1 MTMGAGGPSN
11 GALPVTEESA
21 RVAAH
26 AILDFPGSDAVEVVV
41 TGSGSGVTRF
51 ANSQIIQNVVRRD
64 SRAYVRVVARG
75 RRATSSTNQLDSDHM
90 KSAAARA
97 LEAAQRSPLD
107 PDWPGLPAAA
117 ARPTAVMRLDE
128 ATASAS
134 PALRASAVRD
144 MIGATGDA
152 RAAGF
157 FETGAHAY
165 AVFSSSGIDCYDAY
179 SRCIAN
185 CLCDAGESTGWG
197 DDSSTAVADVD
208 AGAIGLKAM
217 DKAQAGRSA
226 AAVSAGSY
234 EVVLEPRAVW
244 DLLDLLAYSGF
255 GAKQVIEGESFL
267 AAHAGKRVAAE
278 TVTLTDD
285 VWHPSSVGI
294 GFDFEG
300 VSKQRVAVID
310 EGIARGPVTDT
321 RTAHALETDST
332 GHASGSDEYGPY
344 ASNVVLEPG
353 DQSLEDLVAGVRDG
367 LLITRFHYVN
377 ILDRRKTLLTG
388 MTKDGTFRIRGGEI
402 GPAVHNLRFT
412 QSVLDTLA
420 SVTGIGRDLA
430 SFAPEFGTFG
440 STVAPALRTGDFRF
454 TSTTDH

>member
-1 MTMGAGGPSN
+1 
-11 GALPVTEESA
+11 
-21 RVAAH
+21 
-26 AILDFPGSDAVEVVV
+26 
-41 TGSGSGVTRF
+41 
-51 ANSQIIQNVVRRD
+51 
-64 SRAYVRVVARG
+64 
-75 RRATSSTNQLDSDHM
+75 M

-97 LEAAQRSPLD
+97 LEAAQRSPID
-107 PDWPGLPAAA
+107 PEWPGLPGAVGRPAAVMSLDEKTAAA
-117 ARPTAVMRLDE
+117 T
-128 ATASAS
+128 
-134 PALRASAVRD
+134 PALRARAVKD
-144 MIGATGDA
+144 MVEATGKA
-152 RAAGF
+152 KAAGF

-185 CLCDAGESTGWG
+185 CLCDAGESTGWA
-197 DDSSTAVADVD
+197 DDTSVALTDVD
-208 AGAIGLKAM
+208 AGAIGLRALLKAE
-217 DKAQAGRSA
+217 AGRSA
-226 AAVSAGSY
+226 VALSPGSY

-267 AAHAGKRVAAE
+267 AAHAGHRVAAE

-300 VSKQRVAVID
+300 VRKQRVAVID
-310 EGIARGPVTDT
+310 AGVARGPVTDT
-321 RTAHALETDST
+321 RTAYALETDST

-353 DQSLEDLVAGVRDG
+353 DQSLEDLVGGVEDG
-367 LLITRFHYVN
+367 LLVTRFHYVN

-388 MTKDGTFRIRGGEI
+388 MTKDGTFRIQGGEI

-420 SVTGIGRDLA
+420 SVTGIGRDLV

-440 STVAPALRTGDFRF
+440 STVAPALRTSDFRF
-454 TSTTDH
+454 TSSTDH